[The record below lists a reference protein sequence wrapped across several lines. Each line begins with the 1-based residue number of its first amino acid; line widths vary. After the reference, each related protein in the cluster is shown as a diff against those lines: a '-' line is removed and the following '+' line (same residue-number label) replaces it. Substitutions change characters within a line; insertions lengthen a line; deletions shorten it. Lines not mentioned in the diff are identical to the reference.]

1 MSIEPGVEHLTDEKM
16 CWWSVLA
23 MGDHIDFRPQARVDG
38 LVSETVDDGLVVYDT
53 TNCVA
58 HALAAEAA
66 SVWGRCDGTRS
77 PAEIARELGMEG
89 DRVDSAISELGRCG
103 LLEAPS
109 QAPPRFSR
117 REAGAKLGKAAVLGP
132 LIVSL
137 AIPTPAAAASP
148 TTCPAGARPGARCL
162 PERSGNEPFRQ
173 PGEPRGIRV
182 QHQLSD
188 RRREWLQSELLR
200 GRRRCSH
207 LHRDRLRPSEPGLQ
221 QHHREVLRGRSL
233 LHRP

>member
-1 MSIEPGVEHLTDEKM
+1 
-16 CWWSVLA
+16 

-162 PERSGNEPFRQ
+162 QNGPAMSPSGNPVN
-173 PGEPRGIRV
+173 RGGFGYSTSCPIV
-182 QHQLSD
+182 GGNGFNQNCYVAGGGAVICTGTGCVPLNQGCNSTTAKCCAGVACCTVP
-188 RRREWLQSELLR
+188 EGGGFEYSQ
-200 GRRRCSH
+200 
-207 LHRDRLRPSEPGLQ
+207 
-221 QHHREVLRGRSL
+221 
-233 LHRP
+233 